1 MIRANVDVLITNLG
15 NMNNKCG
22 DLIHF
27 LDRLKVAENIVAL
40 TDEQKLSIVAQVN
53 AYGGDIQSIYNTMA
67 SVFAATEPIVEG

>member
-1 MIRANVDVLITNLG
+1 MIRANVDVLMTELG

-27 LDRLKVAENIVAL
+27 LDRLKTAENIVEL

-53 AYGGDIQSIYNTMA
+53 AYSGEIQSIYNTMA
-67 SVFAATEPIVEG
+67 SIFTATEPIVEE